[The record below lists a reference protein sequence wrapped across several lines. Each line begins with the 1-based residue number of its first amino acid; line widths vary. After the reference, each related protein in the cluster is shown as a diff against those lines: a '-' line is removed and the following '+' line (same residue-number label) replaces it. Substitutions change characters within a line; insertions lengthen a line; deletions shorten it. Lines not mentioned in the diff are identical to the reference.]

1 MDIYDENSVKVDI
14 LKMPDDSPIKIST
27 SRIKEKDKIL
37 GVLKM
42 PKSLNVDVTKRL
54 DLIKRRNRAPIIY
67 HKITAD
73 REFSTFNVQ
82 LQNFNPHK
90 YICEL
95 VENKYLVFFYSK
107 LAIMAKF
114 GRMMLADDCDFIKVV
129 NDVDLKDGG
138 KCIKI
143 IPEYS

>member
-1 MDIYDENSVKVDI
+1 MNRLTRTIDVDIYDENSVKVDI

-90 YICEL
+90 YISEL
-95 VENKYLVFFYSK
+95 VENKYFVCFF
-107 LAIMAKF
+107 
-114 GRMMLADDCDFIKVV
+114 
-129 NDVDLKDGG
+129 
-138 KCIKI
+138 
-143 IPEYS
+143 